1 MLADELQLD
10 VVPITINGSF
20 NVMPRMR
27 DMKWVLWHPLCLT
40 IHKPIAPKGQG
51 ADNIKAIE
59 KESYDVVMSGL
70 VDEYKGFVEN
80 PDQ

>member
-1 MLADELQLD
+1 
-10 VVPITINGSF
+10 
-20 NVMPRMR
+20 
-27 DMKWVLWHPLCLT
+27 MKWVLWHPLRLT
-40 IHKPIAPKGQG
+40 IHKPIAPNGQG

-70 VDEYKGFVEN
+70 VDEYKGFMEN